1 MKGLVYAIGL
11 FPSAIAAAIS
21 LACSAAI
28 TDPYLIWPYVA
39 LAVASFLSAFIF
51 PTYFRHLN
59 EPVTHFQD
67 AKREAGLY
75 QPNYVKRDESEYAP
89 AGEDVEAKDRL

>member
-39 LAVASFLSAFIF
+39 LAIATFLTAFIF
-51 PTYFRHLN
+51 PTYYRHLN
-59 EPVTHFQD
+59 EPVTNFQD

-75 QPNYVKRDESEYAP
+75 QPNYVKRDETEYAQ
-89 AGEDVEAKDRL
+89 AGEDIEAKDRL